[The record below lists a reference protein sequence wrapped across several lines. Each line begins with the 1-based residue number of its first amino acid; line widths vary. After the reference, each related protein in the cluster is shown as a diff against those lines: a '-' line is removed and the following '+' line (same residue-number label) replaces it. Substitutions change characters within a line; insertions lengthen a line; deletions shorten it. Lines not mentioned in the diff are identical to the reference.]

1 MCIFHKWEY
10 EVTPHFHRAIP
21 IGSKIDLTSIHQE
34 RYGRA
39 IRMCCKCFKK
49 QKTKTGAGIWNF
61 KIKNY
66 VHGWE
71 PAKLT
76 KDELRD
82 LKLKKL
88 ISNK

>member
-1 MCIFHKWEY
+1 MCLIHKWEY
-10 EVTPHFHRAIP
+10 
-21 IGSKIDLTSIHQE
+21 KIEKSNLTSP
-34 RYGRA
+34 YDVA
-39 IRMCCKCFKK
+39 IRMCRKCFKK

-71 PAKLT
+71 PVELT

-88 ISNK
+88 LSNN

>member
-1 MCIFHKWEY
+1 MC
-10 EVTPHFHRAIP
+10 R
-21 IGSKIDLTSIHQE
+21 
-34 RYGRA
+34 
-39 IRMCCKCFKK
+39 KCFKK

-71 PAKLT
+71 PTELN

-88 ISNK
+88 LK

>member
-1 MCIFHKWEY
+1 M
-10 EVTPHFHRAIP
+10 
-21 IGSKIDLTSIHQE
+21 
-34 RYGRA
+34 
-39 IRMCCKCFKK
+39 K

-71 PAKLT
+71 PAELT

-88 ISNK
+88 LSNN